1 MRQWALLLLLVLFP
15 IPAMAKE
22 PVYLTGM
29 RIQPSSD
36 ATRLVF
42 VLTTKTAGRVRYM
55 PHPDRL
61 IVEFT
66 NTTKRF
72 IIRNAKLGD
81 SNITSINAETAN
93 GTLRFIFHVKGKV
106 KWTTQYLPN
115 EKGSGVV
122 LQLDVISVKPASR
135 IKPLPLSRQESRRQ
149 NLPEQKFEPVPVTTA
164 SPLLF
169 KHDDVMARFGNLIKQ
184 IETKKE
190 TSKQI
195 AQVVVQPK
203 KPESVVIK
211 KARLFTLVIDPGHG
225 GKDPGARGPNGIQEK
240 DVVLAIAK
248 QLAKELNSVPG
259 MRTVLTRQGDYYVSL
274 RDRLRIARKYDA
286 DLFVAIHADA
296 YFDNSAAGASVYALS
311 QRGATSEAARWLAKR
326 ENYSELGD
334 VELNELKDRSL
345 MLRKVLIDLSQ
356 TTTIQHSIRL
366 GNKVLDALDE
376 VSSLHYKKV
385 EQAPFVV
392 LKSPD
397 IPSILVET
405 GFITNPREARRLSSS
420 DYQLK
425 VARALRRGI
434 DQYVKAYGAVRVS
447 ENSQSLS
454 SPGFHFIV
462 RHQLLALTPDDNTAY
477 S

>member
-240 DVVLAIAK
+240 GCCA
-248 QLAKELNSVPG
+248 G
-259 MRTVLTRQGDYYVSL
+259 Y
-274 RDRLRIARKYDA
+274 RK
-286 DLFVAIHADA
+286 
-296 YFDNSAAGASVYALS
+296 AAGE
-311 QRGATSEAARWLAKR
+311 RT
-326 ENYSELGD
+326 
-334 VELNELKDRSL
+334 
-345 MLRKVLIDLSQ
+345 
-356 TTTIQHSIRL
+356 
-366 GNKVLDALDE
+366 
-376 VSSLHYKKV
+376 
-385 EQAPFVV
+385 
-392 LKSPD
+392 
-397 IPSILVET
+397 
-405 GFITNPREARRLSSS
+405 
-420 DYQLK
+420 
-425 VARALRRGI
+425 
-434 DQYVKAYGAVRVS
+434 
-447 ENSQSLS
+447 
-454 SPGFHFIV
+454 
-462 RHQLLALTPDDNTAY
+462 
-477 S
+477 